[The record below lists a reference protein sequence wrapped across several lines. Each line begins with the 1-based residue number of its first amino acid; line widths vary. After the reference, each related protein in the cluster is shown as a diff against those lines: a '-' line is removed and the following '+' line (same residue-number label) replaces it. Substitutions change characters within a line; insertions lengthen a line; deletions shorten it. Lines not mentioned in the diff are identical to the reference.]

1 MWTLSSGIRP
11 FCNRPHDIKLAA
23 EICFGHRPE
32 IVDGTPNVY
41 NQLMTQCWHSDP
53 LKRPT
58 ASQLYELLGS
68 WVTAICDEPTQSE
81 LSDQFDIAEEKKF
94 SDLEKNNF
102 NQNIHSNAF
111 YTSRL
116 LYFPELIDSN
126 IDK

>member
-68 WVTAICDEPTQSE
+68 WNDKLLKINYDTAWLTYNQYVVTAYLGNQCSV
-81 LSDQFDIAEEKKF
+81 KK
-94 SDLEKNNF
+94 
-102 NQNIHSNAF
+102 
-111 YTSRL
+111 
-116 LYFPELIDSN
+116 
-126 IDK
+126 